1 LRACRGSVASV
12 LVMNTS
18 ACDAEVTQLLSA
30 RSTTEPDGDRFAC
43 DTGAQKWLREPFSLN
58 ASVPSFEPDANDDR
72 SSSLGSV
79 GGAAAVAAEA
89 ARCIR

>member
-1 LRACRGSVASV
+1 VASV

-18 ACDAEVTQLLSA
+18 ACDAEMTQLLSVSA